1 MNDDGNDREGEISEN
16 LSDSHDPIGRAITY
30 LMRGLRKMG
39 KDDTCNR
46 MVRRLDKMDLKL
58 KEMLIDIGEEIE

>member
-1 MNDDGNDREGEISEN
+1 
-16 LSDSHDPIGRAITY
+16 
-30 LMRGLRKMG
+30 MRGLRKMG